1 MSFPCLKFTQH
12 LINIDEM
19 KYLKIK
25 WYDSDFQIISR
36 QIIKDVKNYKY
47 SIIYD
52 IKTSKDESLRQE
64 IFLNN

>member
-1 MSFPCLKFTQH
+1 
-12 LINIDEM
+12 M